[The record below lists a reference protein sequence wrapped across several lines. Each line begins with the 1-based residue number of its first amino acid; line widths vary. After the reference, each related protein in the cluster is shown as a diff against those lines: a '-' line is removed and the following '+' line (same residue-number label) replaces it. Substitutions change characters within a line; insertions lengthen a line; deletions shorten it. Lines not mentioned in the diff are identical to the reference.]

1 MEFINFKLRF
11 TTQIDNLVSCQLL
24 KYLIFSEMLFRRL
37 YQSSVATSRVL
48 QTRLTSSKANPDPG
62 ANEQQDIPHF
72 TFSEE
77 PLGLPASEGFGY
89 FQGGP
94 GLKLGPDCRFK
105 LQAKLGFG
113 TTSSVWLARDCM

>member
-1 MEFINFKLRF
+1 MF
-11 TTQIDNLVSCQLL
+11 
-24 KYLIFSEMLFRRL
+24 FRRL
-37 YQSSVATSRVL
+37 HQSFVAISRVL
-48 QTRLTSSKANPDPG
+48 QIRLTSSMASPNPG
-62 ANEQQDIPHF
+62 ANEPRDIPHF

-94 GLKLGPDCRFK
+94 GLTLGPDCRFT

-113 TTSSVWLARDCM
+113 TASSVWLAKDRM